1 MIGFSILPKHG
12 MIIYLFLKLSS
23 LTYSQI
29 WLIPLVDDHQRDC
42 ITRLKRKKKKEKK
55 TMVEIESSFQ
65 NLKSVDNSYL
75 HGLG

>member
-1 MIGFSILPKHG
+1 MIGFSMLPKHC
-12 MIIYLFLKLSS
+12 MVIFCFLKLSP

-29 WLIPLVDDHQRDC
+29 WLIPLVGDHQRDC
-42 ITRLKRKKKKEKK
+42 MTKLKKE
-55 TMVEIESSFQ
+55 TMVEIESCFQ

>member
-1 MIGFSILPKHG
+1 MISFSMLPKHR
-12 MIIYLFLKLSS
+12 MIIFCLLKLSS

-29 WLIPLVDDHQRDC
+29 WLIPLVDDHQQDC
-42 ITRLKRKKKKEKK
+42 ITKLKKE
-55 TMVEIESSFQ
+55 TMVEIESFFQ